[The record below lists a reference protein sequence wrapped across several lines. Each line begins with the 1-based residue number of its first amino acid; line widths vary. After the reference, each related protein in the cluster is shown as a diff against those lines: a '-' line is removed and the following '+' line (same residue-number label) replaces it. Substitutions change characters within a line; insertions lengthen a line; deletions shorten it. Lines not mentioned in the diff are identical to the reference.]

1 MNQVWLTPLTPT
13 EKLVLLNLASHGND
27 GGQNAYPGVQRIAA
41 QTGLT
46 RRAVQKTL
54 RHLADKGN
62 IAAVGRGGRGTV
74 RYALVLDRLGDR
86 EPRSQSKAHDREPR
100 SQSATPDCE
109 PRSRGGEPR
118 SRGGR
123 TTFAEGANHVRPIR

>member
-100 SQSATPDCE
+100 RSQPPPTANHV
-109 PRSRGGEPR
+109 RGGANHVRRGGEPR
-118 SRGGR
+118 SPESVSR
-123 TTFAEGANHVRPIR
+123 NIH